1 MVGKTKSDKREG
13 RKFWGVIWGVV
24 GVLVV
29 ALIVSLVFLVR
40 SVVYSGKVA
49 VMVAPSVA
57 KVKVGES
64 EFSAMGE
71 YAVVPGEYEVTVTA
85 EGFLPKTG
93 RLVVGEG
100 ATVSVSLYLEPV
112 SGNESWYDEH
122 PGDALVKGEILN
134 NATLG
139 QVEEILE
146 SAPVLAELP
155 RTVEYFSEG
164 YGDYVKYVISY
175 EYDFTGFSDG
185 GAGYLV
191 LVKDYTGGNYGRA
204 MEWLRPF
211 GVREELV
218 RYEDL
223 STEEL

>member
-175 EYDFTGFSDG
+175 EYDFESLEAG
-185 GAGYLV
+185 GAGYRLV
-191 LVKDYTGGNYGRA
+191 VKDYTGGNYERA
-204 MEWLRPF
+204 MEW
-211 GVREELV
+211 VRERGLSEAGLT
-218 RYEDL
+218 YEDL
-223 STEEL
+223 TGERL